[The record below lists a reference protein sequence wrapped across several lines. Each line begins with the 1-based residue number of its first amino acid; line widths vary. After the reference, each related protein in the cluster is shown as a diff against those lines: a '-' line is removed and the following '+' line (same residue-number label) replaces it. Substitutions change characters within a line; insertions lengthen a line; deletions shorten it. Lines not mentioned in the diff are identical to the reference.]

1 MLDVLVDS
9 KGRVYSYDPD
19 AVLVQLADGSGQAVY
34 LYDDTATVDA
44 ESNVLT
50 SKGPQTPTSADSFTQ
65 QQLDQE
71 GYGKTEVTQN
81 SAKPIE
87 GQKEQESENQQ
98 TETEQQEV
106 EDQEDRPAIVLAGQ
120 KVLTNEGK
128 ELLLVDP
135 LQQQAKI
142 SLVNSET
149 MSSEALN

>member
-65 QQLDQE
+65 Q
-71 GYGKTEVTQN
+71 
-81 SAKPIE
+81 
-87 GQKEQESENQQ
+87 
-98 TETEQQEV
+98 
-106 EDQEDRPAIVLAGQ
+106 
-120 KVLTNEGK
+120 
-128 ELLLVDP
+128 
-135 LQQQAKI
+135 
-142 SLVNSET
+142 
-149 MSSEALN
+149 